1 MGRGGMEVEGGE
13 EVNGDG
19 SYTPC
24 SFGLR
29 ARARRRWRE
38 AGERMGVGDAPLL
51 VRTRGRGHEA
61 EGGGGANGGGRY
73 TPGSFRLGRARD
85 GVGGSERGVGI
96 TSWCV
101 WTRMC
106 ARWRRGSEWRREL
119 HPGRVRTSGGRK
131 MEVEG
136 VGGANGGVTPLV
148 RTRGRRWWELHP
160 ALVRTRVGR
169 EMEVE
174 GGGERM
180 DTPCSFGHRAGARR
194 RWRWR
199 GRGGWH
205 LNWNLP
211 ELSHPIFNDFRH
223 KLDSPRRLP
232 EVFSVS
238 DVAAGAQMRRAFGAK
253 FTERQ
258 VDKGLCLCNIS
269 TLALPQSLAPAP
281 VPHSIASS
289 IHPRPPSSAPY
300 ISYHTYLLLDPCTPA
315 NILPN
320 NGSVLD
326 LTRPSLTLSASSHA
340 THAKSSL
347 DLRYP
352 PPPSPSASTPT
363 GTPTSI
369 SNGHGHA
376 HPYGGGGAGS
386 SLAQGGN
393 VYSAGSVA
401 RGPPCR
407 LAPRVVQV
415 RGRPAA
421 RGARPARRL
430 LQRTGWALTRWDGVQ
445 RECGCRG
452 IAAHADTS
460 PGGVG
465 MRERDRDRERERER
479 LDIRVNTQLGLAA
492 PVGAGAGAG
501 LSFVDKVA
509 AYRGRADSLGTP
521 SMTSAPVPTPTS
533 GSSAGHQQYA
543 ATGTSSTT
551 NGANYSTTPTTR
563 IRRGWGHERE
573 PGVDAAQC
581 EGGGGMAWPV
591 IPNGGGSGGEGSAR
605 EGGNGR
611 DRERDGGGSPVSISI
626 SAPVLVDGG
635 WHGFGGASGGLNGLA
650 LVERDTYTR
659 ARAASRRSCR
669 AGWRGWAAGLRAPG
683 GKGSAGELEADG
695 KEGKEKRRLG
705 VSFPYFGGA
714 AAQTKALP
722 ATPSGLEGGASLQH
736 TPAARPR
743 GIGLRFRRGCGR
755 QTRVPDRAFKMEVR
769 GTKLVLHKQPGDR
782 AAGVRK
788 LFAVGVVE
796 DAEGG
801 VEEGGA
807 GGGGQRREPA
817 SMGHKKRAYWGR
829 GRHPALGLAAAGAF
843 ALGGVLSSDGPVEK
857 GSVEAPGC
865 RSAHMV
871 GLLDALG
878 VREMIS
884 LPSPMSFPRSPQQS
898 RGGLSSRMP
907 WAALE
912 AEGLSR
918 NVLLA
923 LDPYVALRRAFVASE
938 PPLRVRVMVGTLNW
952 LVDILA
958 PAHARGKWFNPDTND
973 G

>member
-1 MGRGGMEVEGGE
+1 MYCDLYNAFRSSSIYI
-13 EVNGDG
+13 NCW
-19 SYTPC
+19 SYY
-24 SFGLR
+24 S
-29 ARARRRWRE
+29 
-38 AGERMGVGDAPLL
+38 
-51 VRTRGRGHEA
+51 
-61 EGGGGANGGGRY
+61 
-73 TPGSFRLGRARD
+73 
-85 GVGGSERGVGI
+85 
-96 TSWCV
+96 
-101 WTRMC
+101 
-106 ARWRRGSEWRREL
+106 
-119 HPGRVRTSGGRK
+119 
-131 MEVEG
+131 
-136 VGGANGGVTPLV
+136 
-148 RTRGRRWWELHP
+148 
-160 ALVRTRVGR
+160 
-169 EMEVE
+169 
-174 GGGERM
+174 
-180 DTPCSFGHRAGARR
+180 
-194 RWRWR
+194 
-199 GRGGWH
+199 
-205 LNWNLP
+205 
-211 ELSHPIFNDFRH
+211 
-223 KLDSPRRLP
+223 
-232 EVFSVS
+232 
-238 DVAAGAQMRRAFGAK
+238 Q
-253 FTERQ
+253 
-258 VDKGLCLCNIS
+258 IS

-300 ISYHTYLLLDPCTPA
+300 ISYHTYLPLDPCTPA

-401 RGPPCR
+401 RGPPRR

-430 LQRTGWALTRWDGVQ
+430 LQRTGWALTRWDGAQ
-445 RECGCRG
+445 RERGCGG

-492 PVGAGAGAG
+492 PAGAGAGAG

-551 NGANYSTTPTTR
+551 NGANISTTPTTR
-563 IRRGWGHERE
+563 IRRGVGGARGAGVVGTWNGTHTHVLAQLHAEAVELAGGDGRRGCEPRAER
-573 PGVDAAQC
+573 AARGSSKRTGKRARRSAGSASRSHILGELQRRRKHSRRRPA
-581 EGGGGMAWPV
+581 GSKAARRSSTLQLHAPAAS
-591 IPNGGGSGGEGSAR
+591 GSGS
-605 EGGNGR
+605 
-611 DRERDGGGSPVSISI
+611 
-626 SAPVLVDGG
+626 
-635 WHGFGGASGGLNGLA
+635 GAG
-650 LVERDTYTR
+650 
-659 ARAASRRSCR
+659 
-669 AGWRGWAAGLRAPG
+669 
-683 GKGSAGELEADG
+683 ADG
-695 KEGKEKRRLG
+695 KRASQILYASGFVNRL
-705 VSFPYFGGA
+705 V
-714 AAQTKALP
+714 
-722 ATPSGLEGGASLQH
+722 
-736 TPAARPR
+736 TPALSDPR
-743 GIGLRFRRGCGR
+743 AWK
-755 QTRVPDRAFKMEVR
+755 AFKMEVR
-769 GTKLVLHKQPGDR
+769 GTKLVLHKQPGER
-782 AAGVRK
+782 AAGVRE

-801 VEEGGA
+801 AEEGGA

-843 ALGGVLSSDGPVEK
+843 ALGGVLSSDGPMTPRGPVEK

-865 RSAHMV
+865 RSARMV

-938 PPLRVRVMVGTLNW
+938 PSSEPPLRVRVMAGTLNW

-958 PAHARGKWFNPDTND
+958 PAHARGKWFKPDTND